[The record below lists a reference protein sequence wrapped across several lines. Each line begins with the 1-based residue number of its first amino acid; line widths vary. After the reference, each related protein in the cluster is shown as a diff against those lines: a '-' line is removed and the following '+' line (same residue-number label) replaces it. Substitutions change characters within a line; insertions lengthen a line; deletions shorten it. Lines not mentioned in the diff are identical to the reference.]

1 MKRLLV
7 ICALLLSVTMVNA
20 QRHGYISHRGY
31 YSRPRVYVG
40 VGLGYNPLMPYYGY
54 YPYYGYPSPYTYSA
68 RPSRLSLKIEDIRA
82 DYQQRIKEARHNL
95 KGKEKR
101 TEIRR
106 LKAERDHE
114 IREAQM
120 NYYNRSSSR
129 Y

>member
-1 MKRLLV
+1 MKRILV
-7 ICALLLSVTMVNA
+7 ICALLFSVTIVNA
-20 QRHGYISHRGY
+20 QRHGSFGHRGY
-31 YSRPRVYVG
+31 YSRSHVNIG

-54 YPYYGYPSPYTYSA
+54 YPWYSYPPGYAYSV

-82 DYQQRIKEARHNL
+82 DYQERIREARHNL

-106 LKAERDHE
+106 LKVERDHE
-114 IREAQM
+114 IRETQM
-120 NYYNRSSSR
+120 NYYNRSTSR

>member
-1 MKRLLV
+1 MKRILV

-20 QRHGYISHRGY
+20 QRHGSFGHRAY
-31 YSRPRVYVG
+31 YSRSHVNIG

-54 YPYYGYPSPYTYSA
+54 YPYSYPPGYAYSV
-68 RPSRLSLKIEDIRA
+68 RPNSRLSLKIEDIRA
-82 DYQQRIKEARHNL
+82 DYQERIREARHNL

-114 IREAQM
+114 IREVQM
-120 NYYNRSSSR
+120 NYYNRSSR